1 MPPPALLRHALAAAA
16 LLAAFPAQSAPLP
29 AETDYRFEIRRDG
42 APVGE
47 HRVTLRRAA
56 NGVEAAATSQI
67 VVRLLGIPVYRFDY
81 RSTSQWTDGRMT
93 ALDSRTDDDGTV
105 TSVSARAEGRTLR
118 VTGPEGIAKAP
129 LGLIPTDHWN
139 PAVIGATEVLNTIT
153 GKINRVTMTAQ
164 GRDSVPTGG
173 RNRSST
179 RYAYDGE
186 MRATVWYDDAGH
198 WTGLRFAARDG
209 STIDYVCQRC
219 GPDPE
224 VAERPQ

>member
-1 MPPPALLRHALAAAA
+1 MPPPALLRHALAAA
-16 LLAAFPAQSAPLP
+16 LLVAFPAQSAPLP
-29 AETDYRFEIRRDG
+29 AENDYRFEIRRDG

-56 NGVEAAATSQI
+56 NGVEAAATSRI

-105 TSVSARAEGRTLR
+105 TSVSARAEGQSLL
-118 VTGPEGIAKAP
+118 VTGPDGVAKAP
-129 LGLIPTDHWN
+129 PGLFPTDHWN
-139 PAVIGATEVLNTIT
+139 PGVIGATEVLNTIT

-164 GRDSVPTGG
+164 GRDSVPTGAQS
-173 RNRSST
+173 RPST
-179 RYAYDGE
+179 RYAYEGE
-186 MRATVWYDDAGH
+186 MQATVWYDDAGH
-198 WTGLRFAARDG
+198 WTGLRFAASDG

-219 GPDPE
+219 GPDPAL
-224 VAERPQ
+224 AERPQ

>member
-1 MPPPALLRHALAAAA
+1 MPPPALLRHALAAA
-16 LLAAFPAQSAPLP
+16 LLAALPAQSAPLP
-29 AETDYRFEIRRDG
+29 AENDYRFEIQRDG
-42 APVGE
+42 ASVGE
-47 HRVTLRRAA
+47 HRVTLRRAV
-56 NGVEAAATSQI
+56 NGMEAEATSRI

-81 RSTSQWTDGRMT
+81 RSTSQWTGGRMT

-105 TSVSARAEGRTLR
+105 TTVSARAEGQTLLI
-118 VTGPEGIAKAP
+118 TGPDGPTKAP
-129 LGLIPTDHWN
+129 LGLFPTDHWN
-139 PAVIGATEVLNTIT
+139 SAVIGATEVLNTIT

-173 RNRSST
+173 PSRPST

-186 MRATVWYDDAGH
+186 MRATVWYDDARH
-198 WTGLRFAARDG
+198 WTGLRFSARDG

-224 VAERPQ
+224 LAERPQ